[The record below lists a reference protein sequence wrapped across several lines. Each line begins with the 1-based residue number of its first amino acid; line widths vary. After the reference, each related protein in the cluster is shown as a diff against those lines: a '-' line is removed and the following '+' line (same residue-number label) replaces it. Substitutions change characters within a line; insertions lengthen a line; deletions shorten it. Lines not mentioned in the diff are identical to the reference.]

1 MTSDTT
7 AGFWHEFAATQ
18 IDFCVFKNAKQHNCE
33 QATNT
38 RITKIMTDSASVQ
51 RHVM

>member
-18 IDFCVFKNAKQHNCE
+18 IEFCLFKKGNAKQKNYE
-33 QATNT
+33 QATDT
-38 RITKIMTDSASVQ
+38 RITKIMSKQLTPG
-51 RHVM
+51 